1 MIVLLLVLIV
11 AGGGCG
17 FISATM
23 SNLPDVSNVRPSA
36 SSQIY
41 DVHGNLIT
49 TVHSTENRLPIPINE
64 VPKELQDAFVA
75 TEDSRFYSHHGID
88 PIGILRAIWVNVVH
102 SGVSKVVPQ
111 SHNNWLVMHFFPK
124 TEHLK
129 RKISEALLALK
140 IEQHYTKQEIL
151 LKCI

>member
-1 MIVLLLVLIV
+1 MGNNSNIRARRKPAPNPSNPKASTKKTIWMIVLLLVLIV

-49 TVHSTENRLPIPINE
+49 TVHSTENRLPVPINE
-64 VPKELQDAFVA
+64 VPKELQD
-75 TEDSRFYSHHGID
+75 
-88 PIGILRAIWVNVVH
+88 
-102 SGVSKVVPQ
+102 
-111 SHNNWLVMHFFPK
+111 
-124 TEHLK
+124 
-129 RKISEALLALK
+129 LL
-140 IEQHYTKQEIL
+140 
-151 LKCI
+151 